1 MSVYIL
7 SPRVRSYIFNYM
19 KENHIYFG
27 YVPKSATFYTYIDNY
42 CGEEEEVE
50 KALKDIIENLEKDGV
65 AKCEFTSSFM
75 KSGRAQTLRIP
86 SKYIKKYE
94 LYDKNNE
101 VIVNNYNSIY
111 IGKPVGYG
119 I

>member
-1 MSVYIL
+1 MSLYIL
-7 SPRVRSYIFNYM
+7 NPRVRSYIFNYL

-27 YVPKSATFYTYIDNY
+27 HVPKSATFSTYIDIY
-42 CGEEEEVE
+42 CGEEVE
-50 KALKDIIENLEKDGV
+50 KALKDIIENLKKDGV

-75 KSGRAQTLRIP
+75 KSKHSQTLRIT

-94 LYDKNNE
+94 LYNRNND
-101 VIVNNYNSIY
+101 VIVDYYNSVY
-111 IGKPVGYG
+111 VGKSVGYE